1 MDFEELHAL
10 IGNYVDGK
18 RVGEVIGVLL
28 SLCISAGMQAEMSQ
42 EELEEFMARA
52 VDEAYGALT
61 PSGSIH

>member
-1 MDFEELHAL
+1 MDFEELHDL

-42 EELEEFMARA
+42 EELEEFMA
-52 VDEAYGALT
+52 
-61 PSGSIH
+61 